1 MFHNPLAHRQTNRG
15 FLIPVAAILVVG
27 IGVLALAISR
37 MTSQA
42 GQSSIIEGI
51 SAQAFY
57 AAESGAQYGMN
68 RLMFNVSDRTVSDA
82 NCGSLGTTLNFSA
95 TGLAACSA
103 TISCSVG
110 SVGGDPRSFYTIRSE
125 GACGSGT
132 MIAERIIEVS
142 SSL

>member
-1 MFHNPLAHRQTNRG
+1 MFHNSLANRRSNKG

-37 MTSQA
+37 MASQA

-57 AAESGAQYGMN
+57 AAESGAQYAMN
-68 RLMFNVSDRTVSDA
+68 RLMFNVTDRTVSDA
-82 NCGSLGTTLNFSA
+82 NCGTLGTTLNFTA
-95 TGLAACSA
+95 AGLGVCSA
-103 TISCSVG
+103 TITCSVG
-110 SVGGDPRSFYTIRSE
+110 TVPGNPQSFYTIRSE
-125 GACGSGT
+125 GTCGSGA

>member
-1 MFHNPLAHRQTNRG
+1 MFLNSLTQRQSSKG

-37 MTSQA
+37 MASQA
-42 GQSSIIEGI
+42 GQSSVIEGI

-82 NCGSLGTTLNFSA
+82 NCGSLGTTINFNA
-95 TGLAACSA
+95 VGLAVCSA
-103 TISCSVG
+103 TVSCLLESV
-110 SVGGDPRSFYTIRSE
+110 VGDPHSFYTIRSE
-125 GACGSGT
+125 GTCGSGT
-132 MIAERIIEVS
+132 IIAERIIEVS